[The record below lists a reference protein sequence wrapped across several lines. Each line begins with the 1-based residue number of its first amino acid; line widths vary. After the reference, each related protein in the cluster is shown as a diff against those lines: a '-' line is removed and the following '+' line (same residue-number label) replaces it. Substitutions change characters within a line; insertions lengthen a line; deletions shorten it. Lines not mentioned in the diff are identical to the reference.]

1 MGPTTRQAYCTGTTV
16 RRNFAKALL
25 PILVAGAVLTAPAA
39 EARDWQGLRMQAQNH
54 PVKKGPPPPPQRRE
68 GDKRGEY
75 DKRHPNRL
83 TDQERRDLRRDVDRA
98 DREIY
103 RR

>member
-1 MGPTTRQAYCTGTTV
+1 MRRTFVNTLLAIFLASALLAAPLAGARDFRQGPAPRMQGQGQQAAQAKKAPQQPV
-16 RRNFAKALL
+16 RRNPEK
-25 PILVAGAVLTAPAA
+25 GA
-39 EARDWQGLRMQAQNH
+39 EH
-54 PVKKGPPPPPQRRE
+54 
-68 GDKRGEY
+68 
-75 DKRHPNRL
+75 DKRHHNRL

>member
-1 MGPTTRQAYCTGTTV
+1 MNTLLAI
-16 RRNFAKALL
+16 FLASALL
-25 PILVAGAVLTAPAA
+25 AAPLAGA
-39 EARDWQGLRMQAQNH
+39 RDFRGSGPRMQGQGQQAGQAKKAPQQPARRH
-54 PVKKGPPPPPQRRE
+54 PEKGAE
-68 GDKRGEY
+68 HDKRQS
-75 DKRHPNRL
+75 NRL